1 MTDAS
6 TTPRPALRLTI
17 DDGVAIVTLD
27 RPDKLNSLNPE
38 LVCRLADAWDAIAGE
53 PEVRVAIVTGAGD
66 RAFCTGADLGRL
78 IPLFTRARPADD
90 EWDERLLSDHTL
102 LDRALLRRTDFTVPV
117 IAAVRG
123 FAVAGGTE
131 LMLGTDLRI
140 AADDSEFGL
149 TEVSRGI
156 IPGGGGLSRLAR
168 QVPWSRAAEIVL
180 VGDRIDARTA
190 LDIGLVN
197 RIVPA
202 DDVMDLAMQ
211 FARRMA
217 RNGPLAMRAAKEV
230 MVTSNGLPLDEA
242 FAIESRVAG
251 RVMRSADAIEGPRAF
266 IEKREPRFTGT

>member
-1 MTDAS
+1 M
-6 TTPRPALRLTI
+6 
-17 DDGVAIVTLD
+17 
-27 RPDKLNSLNPE
+27 
-38 LVCRLADAWDAIAGE
+38 
-53 PEVRVAIVTGAGD
+53 
-66 RAFCTGADLGRL
+66 
-78 IPLFTRARPADD
+78 
-90 EWDERLLSDHTL
+90 
-102 LDRALLRRTDFTVPV
+102 
-117 IAAVRG
+117 
-123 FAVAGGTE
+123 
-131 LMLGTDLRI
+131 
-140 AADDSEFGL
+140 
-149 TEVSRGI
+149 
-156 IPGGGGLSRLAR
+156 
-168 QVPWSRAAEIVL
+168 L

-242 FAIESRVAG
+242 FTIESRVAG